1 MKFHRLLFAVVLMSL
16 FALSGVA
23 QITVG
28 AERPDKYLPL
38 LSGKRVALLSNH
50 TGTAFGRH
58 TLDVLLDNG
67 VDVRVL
73 FSPEH
78 GFRGTADAG
87 QHVASGRDQ
96 ATGLP
101 IVSLYGKGH
110 ALRADSA
117 VRSVDIV
124 VTDLQDVGTRFY
136 TYYITMMELMEA
148 AARHNKE
155 FVVFD
160 RPNPNGMVVDGPL
173 LDPKLRSGVGRIPV
187 PAVHGMTMAELALMI
202 NGERWLSDGLKV
214 DRLHVVPCLGYDHSM
229 SYSLPVAPSPNLR
242 SDIAVALYPSL
253 CYFEGT
259 PVSVGRG
266 TDNPFTMYGHPTM
279 KSLPF
284 RFTPRSMTGA
294 TNPPCKGRLCYG
306 RDFSHENIDSVHARG
321 INLDYLIEAYR
332 LMSPGDP
339 KFFRSFVDNLFGD
352 ASVRRSIERGDSAA
366 AIKRSWQP
374 ALDRFRDLRAR
385 YLLYP

>member
-1 MKFHRLLFAVVLMSL
+1 MRLFFLILLM
-16 FALSGVA
+16 ALLHTEGAA

-28 AERPDKYLPL
+28 AERPDIYMPL
-38 LSGKRVALLSNH
+38 LRGRRVALLSNH

-58 TLDVLLDNG
+58 TLDLLLENG
-67 VDVRVL
+67 ADVRVL

-101 IVSLYGKGH
+101 VVSLYGKRH
-110 ALRADSA
+110 TARADSA
-117 VRSVDIV
+117 VALVDVV

-136 TYYITMMELMEA
+136 TYHITMMELMEA
-148 AARHNKE
+148 AARHGKE

-160 RPNPNGMVVDGPL
+160 RPNPNGMVVDGPM
-173 LDPKLRSGVGRIPV
+173 LDPALRSGVGRIPV

-202 NGERWLSDGLKV
+202 NGERWLPDGLQLEH
-214 DRLHVVPCLGYDHSM
+214 LHVVPCLGYDHSM
-229 SYSLPVAPSPNLR
+229 NYSLPVAPSPNLR
-242 SDIAVALYPSL
+242 TDIAIALYPSL

-266 TDNPFTMYGHPTM
+266 TDNPFTMFGHPSM

-284 RFTPRSMTGA
+284 RFTPRSIPGA
-294 TNPPCKGRLCYG
+294 TNPPCKDHLCYG
-306 RDFSHENIDSVHARG
+306 RDLSHENIDTLHARG

-332 LMSPGDP
+332 LMAPTMKKNGT
-339 KFFRSFVDNLFGD
+339 FFRSFVDNLFGD
-352 ASVRRSIERGDSAA
+352 AAVRRAIERGESAD

-374 ALDRFRDLRAR
+374 ALDTFRMRRAP